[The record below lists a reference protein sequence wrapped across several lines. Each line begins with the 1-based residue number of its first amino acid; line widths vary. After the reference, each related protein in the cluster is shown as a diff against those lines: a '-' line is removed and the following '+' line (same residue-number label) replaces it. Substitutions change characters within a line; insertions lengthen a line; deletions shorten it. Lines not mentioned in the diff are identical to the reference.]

1 MAISTNPLAWLRSV
15 QPRRAIALL
24 LLLLPLTVGAQTV
37 RDLWLSMPT
46 SLAPYLSTSLRT
58 QCLDFYDMHTDA
70 QTDNALKGKSRIDT
84 LTSTFLAA
92 TLSKA
97 HTLQMKLLPASGSG
111 SGSGSASASA
121 SGSGSALGSSLGSGS
136 GSSMGSASS
145 MVSASGSSIGSCSS
159 LVSASSMVSASGSSI
174 GSGSSL
180 VSASG
185 LGSSLG
191 SGSSLVSAS
200 GSSLGSGSASS
211 SSLSSCDSVLCV
223 VRSWDGPKRDSEVQ
237 LFDRQWKPL
246 QAPLTFSADS
256 FVCRPDTMSE
266 ERFSRLVALL
276 DPIMFSVSLSPAE
289 NVLLVKL
296 SPVVPNPED
305 EKAIEQILVQ
315 RKLKWDGKT
324 FK

>member
-37 RDLWLSMPT
+37 RDLWLSMPP

-111 SGSGSASASA
+111 LGSASASA
-121 SGSGSALGSSLGSGS
+121 SGSGSALSSSLGSGS

-145 MVSASGSSIGSCSS
+145 MVSASGSSIGSG
-159 LVSASSMVSASGSSI
+159 SSMVSASGPSI
-174 GSGSSL
+174 
-180 VSASG
+180 
-185 LGSSLG
+185 G

-296 SPVVPNPED
+296 SPVVPNPDD

>member
-1 MAISTNPLAWLRSV
+1 MAQNKKMAISTNPLAWLRSV

-37 RDLWLSMPT
+37 RDLWLSMPP

-58 QCLDFYDMHTDA
+58 QCLDFYNMHTDA

-111 SGSGSASASA
+111 SGSGLGAASASA
-121 SGSGSALGSSLGSGS
+121 SGSGSALGSSMGS
-136 GSSMGSASS
+136 GSSSVSALGSSLG
-145 MVSASGSSIGSCSS
+145 SASGSSIG
-159 LVSASSMVSASGSSI
+159 
-174 GSGSSL
+174 
-180 VSASG
+180 SASG

-191 SGSSLVSAS
+191 SGSGSSIGSASSLVS
-200 GSSLGSGSASS
+200 GSGSS

-266 ERFSRLVALL
+266 ERFSRLVAML

>member
-37 RDLWLSMPT
+37 RDLWLSMPP

-70 QTDNALKGKSRIDT
+70 QTDNALKGKSRVDT

-111 SGSGSASASA
+111 S
-121 SGSGSALGSSLGSGS
+121 ALGSSLGSGS
-136 GSSMGSASS
+136 S
-145 MVSASGSSIGSCSS
+145 MV
-159 LVSASSMVSASGSSI
+159 
-174 GSGSSL
+174 
-180 VSASG
+180 
-185 LGSSLG
+185 

-200 GSSLGSGSASS
+200 GSSLVSGSS

-266 ERFSRLVALL
+266 ERFSRLVAML

>member
-37 RDLWLSMPT
+37 RDLWLSMPP
-46 SLAPYLSTSLRT
+46 SFAPYLSTSLRT

-111 SGSGSASASA
+111 LGAASASA
-121 SGSGSALGSSLGSGS
+121 SGSGSALGASLGSSMVSGS
-136 GSSMGSASS
+136 GSS
-145 MVSASGSSIGSCSS
+145 IG
-159 LVSASSMVSASGSSI
+159 
-174 GSGSSL
+174 
-180 VSASG
+180 SASG

-191 SGSSLVSAS
+191 SGSSIGSAS
-200 GSSLGSGSASS
+200 SMVSGSVSS

-296 SPVVPNPED
+296 SSVVPNPDD

>member
-37 RDLWLSMPT
+37 RDLWLSMPP

-97 HTLQMKLLPASGSG
+97 HTLQMKLLPASGA
-111 SGSGSASASA
+111 GSGSASASA

-136 GSSMGSASS
+136 GSS
-145 MVSASGSSIGSCSS
+145 IG
-159 LVSASSMVSASGSSI
+159 SASSMVSASGSSI

-185 LGSSLG
+185 LGSSL
-191 SGSSLVSAS
+191 
-200 GSSLGSGSASS
+200 GSASS

>member
-37 RDLWLSMPT
+37 RDLWLSMPP
-46 SLAPYLSTSLRT
+46 SFAPYLNTSLRT

-111 SGSGSASASA
+111 SGSASASV
-121 SGSGSALGSSLGSGS
+121 SGSG
-136 GSSMGSASS
+136 SS
-145 MVSASGSSIGSCSS
+145 MVSASGSSIGS
-159 LVSASSMVSASGSSI
+159 
-174 GSGSSL
+174 
-180 VSASG
+180 ASG

-191 SGSSLVSAS
+191 SGSGSSIGSAS
-200 GSSLGSGSASS
+200 SMVSGSVSS

>member
-37 RDLWLSMPT
+37 RDLWLSMPP

-111 SGSGSASASA
+111 LGAASASA
-121 SGSGSALGSSLGSGS
+121 SGSG
-136 GSSMGSASS
+136 SS
-145 MVSASGSSIGSCSS
+145 MVSASGSSIG
-159 LVSASSMVSASGSSI
+159 
-174 GSGSSL
+174 
-180 VSASG
+180 SASG

-191 SGSSLVSAS
+191 SGSSIGSAS
-200 GSSLGSGSASS
+200 SMVSGSVSS

-266 ERFSRLVALL
+266 ERFSRLVAML
-276 DPIMFSVSLSPAE
+276 DPIMFSVSLSPVE

>member
-37 RDLWLSMPT
+37 RDLWLSMPP

-111 SGSGSASASA
+111 LGSASASA

-145 MVSASGSSIGSCSS
+145 MVS
-159 LVSASSMVSASGSSI
+159 
-174 GSGSSL
+174 GSG
-180 VSASG
+180 
-185 LGSSLG
+185 
-191 SGSSLVSAS
+191 
-200 GSSLGSGSASS
+200 SS

-256 FVCRPDTMSE
+256 FVCRPDTMSD

>member
-37 RDLWLSMPT
+37 RDLWLSMPP

-111 SGSGSASASA
+111 SGSASASA

-145 MVSASGSSIGSCSS
+145 MVSASGSSIGS
-159 LVSASSMVSASGSSI
+159 
-174 GSGSSL
+174 GSSL

-185 LGSSLG
+185 LGSSL
-191 SGSSLVSAS
+191 
-200 GSSLGSGSASS
+200 GSASS

>member
-15 QPRRAIALL
+15 QPRRAIAFL

-37 RDLWLSMPT
+37 RDLWLSMPP

-111 SGSGSASASA
+111 SGSA
-121 SGSGSALGSSLGSGS
+121 SG
-136 GSSMGSASS
+136 
-145 MVSASGSSIGSCSS
+145 
-159 LVSASSMVSASGSSI
+159 
-174 GSGSSL
+174 
-180 VSASG
+180 SASG
-185 LGSSLG
+185 LGSSMVSG
-191 SGSSLVSAS
+191 SG
-200 GSSLGSGSASS
+200 SS

-266 ERFSRLVALL
+266 ERFSRLVAML

-296 SPVVPNPED
+296 SPIVPNPED

-315 RKLKWDGKT
+315 RKLKWNGKT

>member
-1 MAISTNPLAWLRSV
+1 MAISTNPLAWLLSV

-37 RDLWLSMPT
+37 RDLWLSMPP
-46 SLAPYLSTSLRT
+46 SFAPYLSTSLRT

-111 SGSGSASASA
+111 SGSASASV
-121 SGSGSALGSSLGSGS
+121 SGSGSALGSSLGS
-136 GSSMGSASS
+136 
-145 MVSASGSSIGSCSS
+145 
-159 LVSASSMVSASGSSI
+159 
-174 GSGSSL
+174 
-180 VSASG
+180 
-185 LGSSLG
+185 
-191 SGSSLVSAS
+191 AS
-200 GSSLGSGSASS
+200 GSSLGSASGLGSGSGSSLGSASSLVSGSVSS

-256 FVCRPDTMSE
+256 FVCRPDTMNE

-296 SPVVPNPED
+296 SPVVPNPDD
-305 EKAIEQILVQ
+305 EKVIEQILVQ
-315 RKLKWDGKT
+315 RKLKWNGKT

>member
-37 RDLWLSMPT
+37 RDLWLSMPP

-111 SGSGSASASA
+111 LGAASA
-121 SGSGSALGSSLGSGS
+121 SGSGSASGSSLGS
-136 GSSMGSASS
+136 
-145 MVSASGSSIGSCSS
+145 ASGSSLG
-159 LVSASSMVSASGSSI
+159 
-174 GSGSSL
+174 
-180 VSASG
+180 SASG

-191 SGSSLVSAS
+191 SGSGSSIGSAS
-200 GSSLGSGSASS
+200 GLGSSMVSVSGSS

>member
-1 MAISTNPLAWLRSV
+1 
-15 QPRRAIALL
+15 
-24 LLLLPLTVGAQTV
+24 
-37 RDLWLSMPT
+37 
-46 SLAPYLSTSLRT
+46 
-58 QCLDFYDMHTDA
+58 
-70 QTDNALKGKSRIDT
+70 
-84 LTSTFLAA
+84 
-92 TLSKA
+92 
-97 HTLQMKLLPASGSG
+97 MKLLPASG

-121 SGSGSALGSSLGSGS
+121 SGSGSALGSSLGSAS
-136 GSSMGSASS
+136 GSSMG
-145 MVSASGSSIGSCSS
+145 
-159 LVSASSMVSASGSSI
+159 SASSMVSASGSSI

-185 LGSSLG
+185 SSLG
-191 SGSSLVSAS
+191 SG
-200 GSSLGSGSASS
+200 SS

-289 NVLLVKL
+289 NVLLVKI

>member
-111 SGSGSASASA
+111 SGSASASA

-145 MVSASGSSIGSCSS
+145 MVSASGSSIGSGSS

-174 GSGSSL
+174 G
-180 VSASG
+180 
-185 LGSSLG
+185 
-191 SGSSLVSAS
+191 S

-296 SPVVPNPED
+296 SPVVPNPDD

>member
-37 RDLWLSMPT
+37 RDLWLSMPP
-46 SLAPYLSTSLRT
+46 SFAPYLSTSLRT

-111 SGSGSASASA
+111 SGSASA
-121 SGSGSALGSSLGSGS
+121 SGSGSASGSSLGSAS
-136 GSSMGSASS
+136 GSSMGSASGL
-145 MVSASGSSIGSCSS
+145 GSSIG
-159 LVSASSMVSASGSSI
+159 
-174 GSGSSL
+174 
-180 VSASG
+180 SASG

-191 SGSSLVSAS
+191 SGSSIGSAS
-200 GSSLGSGSASS
+200 SMVSGSVSS

-256 FVCRPDTMSE
+256 FVCHPDTMSE

>member
-37 RDLWLSMPT
+37 RDLWLSVPP

-111 SGSGSASASA
+111 LGAASA
-121 SGSGSALGSSLGSGS
+121 SGL
-136 GSSMGSASS
+136 
-145 MVSASGSSIGSCSS
+145 GSSIG
-159 LVSASSMVSASGSSI
+159 
-174 GSGSSL
+174 
-180 VSASG
+180 SASG

-191 SGSSLVSAS
+191 SGSSIGSAS
-200 GSSLGSGSASS
+200 SMVSGSVSS

-266 ERFSRLVALL
+266 ERFSRLVAML
-276 DPIMFSVSLSPAE
+276 DPIMFSVSLSPVE

-315 RKLKWDGKT
+315 RKLKWNGKT

>member
-1 MAISTNPLAWLRSV
+1 
-15 QPRRAIALL
+15 
-24 LLLLPLTVGAQTV
+24 
-37 RDLWLSMPT
+37 
-46 SLAPYLSTSLRT
+46 
-58 QCLDFYDMHTDA
+58 
-70 QTDNALKGKSRIDT
+70 
-84 LTSTFLAA
+84 
-92 TLSKA
+92 
-97 HTLQMKLLPASGSG
+97 MKLLPASGSG
-111 SGSGSASASA
+111 LGAASA

-145 MVSASGSSIGSCSS
+145 KVS
-159 LVSASSMVSASGSSI
+159 
-174 GSGSSL
+174 GSGSS
-180 VSASG
+180 
-185 LGSSLG
+185 SL
-191 SGSSLVSAS
+191 
-200 GSSLGSGSASS
+200 
-211 SSLSSCDSVLCV
+211 LSSCDSVLCV

>member
-37 RDLWLSMPT
+37 RDLWLSMPP

-111 SGSGSASASA
+111 LGSASASV
-121 SGSGSALGSSLGSGS
+121 SGS
-136 GSSMGSASS
+136 GSSM
-145 MVSASGSSIGSCSS
+145 VSGS
-159 LVSASSMVSASGSSI
+159 V
-174 GSGSSL
+174 
-180 VSASG
+180 
-185 LGSSLG
+185 
-191 SGSSLVSAS
+191 
-200 GSSLGSGSASS
+200 SS

-266 ERFSRLVALL
+266 ERFSRLVAML

>member
-37 RDLWLSMPT
+37 RDLWLSMPP

-121 SGSGSALGSSLGSGS
+121 SGSGSALGSSLGSAS
-136 GSSMGSASS
+136 GSSIDSASS
-145 MVSASGSSIGSCSS
+145 MVSASGSSI
-159 LVSASSMVSASGSSI
+159 
-174 GSGSSL
+174 
-180 VSASG
+180 
-185 LGSSLG
+185 G

-296 SPVVPNPED
+296 SPVVPNPDD

>member
-1 MAISTNPLAWLRSV
+1 MAISTNPLAWLRRV

-37 RDLWLSMPT
+37 RDLWLSMPP

-121 SGSGSALGSSLGSGS
+121 SGSGSALGSSLGSDS

-145 MVSASGSSIGSCSS
+145 MVSASGSSIG
-159 LVSASSMVSASGSSI
+159 
-174 GSGSSL
+174 
-180 VSASG
+180 
-185 LGSSLG
+185 
-191 SGSSLVSAS
+191 S

-289 NVLLVKL
+289 NVLLVKI

>member
-37 RDLWLSMPT
+37 RDLWLSMPP

-111 SGSGSASASA
+111 LGAASA
-121 SGSGSALGSSLGSGS
+121 SGSGSASGSSLGSGS
-136 GSSMGSASS
+136 GSS
-145 MVSASGSSIGSCSS
+145 S
-159 LVSASSMVSASGSSI
+159 L
-174 GSGSSL
+174 
-180 VSASG
+180 
-185 LGSSLG
+185 
-191 SGSSLVSAS
+191 
-200 GSSLGSGSASS
+200 
-211 SSLSSCDSVLCV
+211 LSSCDSVLCV

-296 SPVVPNPED
+296 SPVVPNPEE

>member
-111 SGSGSASASA
+111 LGSASASA

-136 GSSMGSASS
+136 GSSIGSASS
-145 MVSASGSSIGSCSS
+145 
-159 LVSASSMVSASGSSI
+159 LVSASGSSI

-296 SPVVPNPED
+296 SPVVPNPDD

>member
-111 SGSGSASASA
+111 LCSASASA

-145 MVSASGSSIGSCSS
+145 MVSASGSSIG
-159 LVSASSMVSASGSSI
+159 
-174 GSGSSL
+174 
-180 VSASG
+180 
-185 LGSSLG
+185 
-191 SGSSLVSAS
+191 S

>member
-37 RDLWLSMPT
+37 RDLWLSMPP

-111 SGSGSASASA
+111 LGAASA
-121 SGSGSALGSSLGSGS
+121 SGSGSASGSSLGSS
-136 GSSMGSASS
+136 
-145 MVSASGSSIGSCSS
+145 
-159 LVSASSMVSASGSSI
+159 
-174 GSGSSL
+174 
-180 VSASG
+180 
-185 LGSSLG
+185 SSLG
-191 SGSSLVSAS
+191 LSLGSAS
-200 GSSLGSGSASS
+200 GSSLGSASGLVSSSGSSIGSASGLGSSMVSGSGSS

-246 QAPLTFSADS
+246 QTPLTFSADS

-266 ERFSRLVALL
+266 ERFSCLVALL

-296 SPVVPNPED
+296 SPVVPNPEE

>member
-1 MAISTNPLAWLRSV
+1 MAISINPLAWLLSV

-37 RDLWLSMPT
+37 RDLWLSMPP

-111 SGSGSASASA
+111 LEAASASA
-121 SGSGSALGSSLGSGS
+121 SGSGYALGSSSMGSGS
-136 GSSMGSASS
+136 GSSMGSASGLGS
-145 MVSASGSSIGSCSS
+145 SLGSASGSSIG
-159 LVSASSMVSASGSSI
+159 
-174 GSGSSL
+174 
-180 VSASG
+180 SASG

-191 SGSSLVSAS
+191 SGSSIGSAS
-200 GSSLGSGSASS
+200 SMVSGSVSS

-266 ERFSRLVALL
+266 ERFSRLVAML
-276 DPIMFSVSLSPAE
+276 DPIMFSVSLSPVE

>member
-37 RDLWLSMPT
+37 RDLWLSMPP

-111 SGSGSASASA
+111 SGSASASA

-136 GSSMGSASS
+136 GSSMGS
-145 MVSASGSSIGSCSS
+145 SIG
-159 LVSASSMVSASGSSI
+159 
-174 GSGSSL
+174 
-180 VSASG
+180 SASG

-191 SGSSLVSAS
+191 SG
-200 GSSLGSGSASS
+200 SS

>member
-37 RDLWLSMPT
+37 RDLWLSMPP

-97 HTLQMKLLPASGSG
+97 HTLQMKLLPAAG
-111 SGSGSASASA
+111 SGSGSAS
-121 SGSGSALGSSLGSGS
+121 G
-136 GSSMGSASS
+136 
-145 MVSASGSSIGSCSS
+145 
-159 LVSASSMVSASGSSI
+159 
-174 GSGSSL
+174 
-180 VSASG
+180 SASG
-185 LGSSLG
+185 LGSSMV
-191 SGSSLVSAS
+191 SGSV
-200 GSSLGSGSASS
+200 SS

-276 DPIMFSVSLSPAE
+276 DPIMFSVSLSPVE

-315 RKLKWDGKT
+315 RKLKWNGKT

>member
-37 RDLWLSMPT
+37 RDLWLSMPP
-46 SLAPYLSTSLRT
+46 SFAPYLSTSLRT

-111 SGSGSASASA
+111 LGAA
-121 SGSGSALGSSLGSGS
+121 SGSGS
-136 GSSMGSASS
+136 
-145 MVSASGSSIGSCSS
+145 V
-159 LVSASSMVSASGSSI
+159 
-174 GSGSSL
+174 
-180 VSASG
+180 
-185 LGSSLG
+185 
-191 SGSSLVSAS
+191 
-200 GSSLGSGSASS
+200 SS

>member
-1 MAISTNPLAWLRSV
+1 MAQNKKMAISTNPLAWLRSV

-37 RDLWLSMPT
+37 RDLWLSMPP
-46 SLAPYLSTSLRT
+46 SFVPYLSTSLRT

-97 HTLQMKLLPASGSG
+97 HTLQMKLLPASVSG
-111 SGSGSASASA
+111 LGAASASA
-121 SGSGSALGSSLGSGS
+121 SGSSSALGSSLGSGS

-145 MVSASGSSIGSCSS
+145 VGSGSSI
-159 LVSASSMVSASGSSI
+159 
-174 GSGSSL
+174 
-180 VSASG
+180 
-185 LGSSLG
+185 G

-200 GSSLGSGSASS
+200 GSSLGSGSS

-315 RKLKWDGKT
+315 RKLKWDGET

>member
-1 MAISTNPLAWLRSV
+1 MAISTIPLAWLRSV

-37 RDLWLSMPT
+37 RDLWLSMPP
-46 SLAPYLSTSLRT
+46 SFAPYLSTSLRT

-111 SGSGSASASA
+111 SGSASASV
-121 SGSGSALGSSLGSGS
+121 SGSGSALGSSLGSAS

-145 MVSASGSSIGSCSS
+145 KVSGSASSKVSGSG
-159 LVSASSMVSASGSSI
+159 SSMVSASGSSL
-174 GSGSSL
+174 G
-180 VSASG
+180 SASG

-191 SGSSLVSAS
+191 SGSGSSIGSAS
-200 GSSLGSGSASS
+200 SIGSGSS

>member
-37 RDLWLSMPT
+37 RDLWLSMPP

-111 SGSGSASASA
+111 SGSASA
-121 SGSGSALGSSLGSGS
+121 SGSGSALGSSLGSAS
-136 GSSMGSASS
+136 GSSLGSASSMVSGSGSS
-145 MVSASGSSIGSCSS
+145 MVSASGSSLG
-159 LVSASSMVSASGSSI
+159 
-174 GSGSSL
+174 
-180 VSASG
+180 SASG

-191 SGSSLVSAS
+191 SGSGSSIGSAS
-200 GSSLGSGSASS
+200 SIGSGSGSS

>member
-37 RDLWLSMPT
+37 RDLWLSMPP

-136 GSSMGSASS
+136 GSSLG
-145 MVSASGSSIGSCSS
+145 
-159 LVSASSMVSASGSSI
+159 SASSMVSASGSSI

-185 LGSSLG
+185 SSLG
-191 SGSSLVSAS
+191 SG
-200 GSSLGSGSASS
+200 SS

>member
-37 RDLWLSMPT
+37 RDLWLSMPP

-111 SGSGSASASA
+111 SALGSA
-121 SGSGSALGSSLGSGS
+121 SGSGSALGSSLGSGSASGSSLGSASGSSLGSPS

-145 MVSASGSSIGSCSS
+145 MVSASGSS
-159 LVSASSMVSASGSSI
+159 
-174 GSGSSL
+174 
-180 VSASG
+180 
-185 LGSSLG
+185 LG
-191 SGSSLVSAS
+191 SG
-200 GSSLGSGSASS
+200 SS

>member
-37 RDLWLSMPT
+37 RDLWLSMPP
-46 SLAPYLSTSLRT
+46 SFAPYLNTSLRT

-97 HTLQMKLLPASGSG
+97 HTLQMKLLPASGS
-111 SGSGSASASA
+111 
-121 SGSGSALGSSLGSGS
+121 
-136 GSSMGSASS
+136 
-145 MVSASGSSIGSCSS
+145 
-159 LVSASSMVSASGSSI
+159 
-174 GSGSSL
+174 
-180 VSASG
+180 ASG

-191 SGSSLVSAS
+191 SV
-200 GSSLGSGSASS
+200 SS

-237 LFDRQWKPL
+237 LFDRQWKSL

-315 RKLKWDGKT
+315 RKLKWNGKI

>member
-37 RDLWLSMPT
+37 RDLWLSMPP

-111 SGSGSASASA
+111 LGAASA
-121 SGSGSALGSSLGSGS
+121 SGSGSASGSSLGSS
-136 GSSMGSASS
+136 
-145 MVSASGSSIGSCSS
+145 
-159 LVSASSMVSASGSSI
+159 
-174 GSGSSL
+174 
-180 VSASG
+180 
-185 LGSSLG
+185 SSLG
-191 SGSSLVSAS
+191 LSLGSAS
-200 GSSLGSGSASS
+200 GSSLGSASGLVSSSGSSIGSASGLGSSMVSGSGSS

-246 QAPLTFSADS
+246 QTPLTFSADS

-266 ERFSRLVALL
+266 ERFSCLVALL

-296 SPVVPNPED
+296 SPVVPNPDD

>member
-111 SGSGSASASA
+111 LGSASASA

-145 MVSASGSSIGSCSS
+145 MVSASGSSLGSGSS
-159 LVSASSMVSASGSSI
+159 MVSASGLVSASGSSI
-174 GSGSSL
+174 G
-180 VSASG
+180 
-185 LGSSLG
+185 
-191 SGSSLVSAS
+191 S

>member
-24 LLLLPLTVGAQTV
+24 LLLLPLTIGAQTV
-37 RDLWLSMPT
+37 RDLWLSMPP
-46 SLAPYLSTSLRT
+46 SFAPYLNTSLRT

-97 HTLQMKLLPASGSG
+97 HTLQMKLLPASGS
-111 SGSGSASASA
+111 
-121 SGSGSALGSSLGSGS
+121 
-136 GSSMGSASS
+136 
-145 MVSASGSSIGSCSS
+145 
-159 LVSASSMVSASGSSI
+159 
-174 GSGSSL
+174 
-180 VSASG
+180 ASG

-191 SGSSLVSAS
+191 SV
-200 GSSLGSGSASS
+200 SS

-246 QAPLTFSADS
+246 QAPFTFSADS

-296 SPVVPNPED
+296 SPVVPNPDD

>member
-37 RDLWLSMPT
+37 RDMWLSMPP
-46 SLAPYLSTSLRT
+46 SFAPYLSTSLRT

-111 SGSGSASASA
+111 SGSASASV
-121 SGSGSALGSSLGSGS
+121 SGSGSALGASLGSAS
-136 GSSMGSASS
+136 GSSMG
-145 MVSASGSSIGSCSS
+145 
-159 LVSASSMVSASGSSI
+159 
-174 GSGSSL
+174 
-180 VSASG
+180 SASG

-191 SGSSLVSAS
+191 SGSGSSIGSAS
-200 GSSLGSGSASS
+200 SMVSGSGSS

-246 QAPLTFSADS
+246 QAPFTFSADS

>member
-37 RDLWLSMPT
+37 RDMWLSMPP
-46 SLAPYLSTSLRT
+46 SFAPYLSTSLRT

-111 SGSGSASASA
+111 SGSASASV
-121 SGSGSALGSSLGSGS
+121 SGSGSALGASLGSSMVSGS
-136 GSSMGSASS
+136 GSSIGSASS
-145 MVSASGSSIGSCSS
+145 MVSGS
-159 LVSASSMVSASGSSI
+159 V
-174 GSGSSL
+174 
-180 VSASG
+180 
-185 LGSSLG
+185 
-191 SGSSLVSAS
+191 
-200 GSSLGSGSASS
+200 SS

-296 SPVVPNPED
+296 SPVVPNPDD

>member
-1 MAISTNPLAWLRSV
+1 MSGPSGTLVFLTVPLHGTKQKKMAISTNPLAWLRSV

-37 RDLWLSMPT
+37 RDLWLSMPP
-46 SLAPYLSTSLRT
+46 SFVPYLSTSLRT

-97 HTLQMKLLPASGSG
+97 HTLQMKLLPASDSG
-111 SGSGSASASA
+111 LGAASASA
-121 SGSGSALGSSLGSGS
+121 SGSGSGSSLGSGSGSSIGSASGLGSSLGSGS
-136 GSSMGSASS
+136 GSS
-145 MVSASGSSIGSCSS
+145 IG
-159 LVSASSMVSASGSSI
+159 
-174 GSGSSL
+174 
-180 VSASG
+180 SASG

-191 SGSSLVSAS
+191 SGSSIGSAS
-200 GSSLGSGSASS
+200 SMVSGSVSS